1 MVDGGSSF
9 AGSRSRKPPYRP
21 ELSKAA
27 RRGYPPDPV
36 DLYLQPYPDRL
47 LEEAS
52 SVEHDPEHEA
62 ILAEGIGLAVVAT
75 MQLLP
80 PKQRAVLILRDVL
93 GWRSREVAALLGDTV
108 PAVNSALQ
116 RARTTIAREQ
126 DAQTLARRHTPSSR
140 VAEER
145 VVRKFREAWAR
156 VDVPGIV
163 ALITDDAL
171 LTMPP
176 VAMELIGLEEIG
188 DFFATK
194 PAGGHLDRIELID
207 ARANGQ
213 PAIVSYADE
222 DRSGTGRAYGVMV
235 LAIRGSRY
243 LRLHRIPERP
253 RAVPTVRPATEP
265 LPHAA
270 VTQLVPEEIRHVRRF
285 EDHWLH
291 DLVRR
296 GPRLARSFY
305 RDVFGKPLVFE
316 DPRCAIFDFGSTLIN
331 LLAAPAA
338 VSLIAPAPV
347 GGPDTAARFHP
358 PCG

>member
-1 MVDGGSSF
+1 MTKPARPRAASRGDASPLLAAAKRGDDAAFSGLVSPHQRALHLHCYRLLGSLHD
-9 AGSRSRKPPYRP
+9 ADDALQETLVNAWRGLGAYEPHAPLIAWLYRIATNVALRML
-21 ELSKAA
+21 E

-52 SVEHDPEHEA
+52 AVEHDPEHEA
-62 ILAEGIGLAVVAT
+62 ILAEGIGLAVVAA

-145 VVRKFREAWAR
+145 VVRMFREAWAR

-235 LAIRGSRY
+235 LAIRGSRISGFTGFPND
-243 LRLHRIPERP
+243 LELFRQFGLPPSRSRTP
-253 RAVPTVRPATEP
+253 R
-265 LPHAA
+265 
-270 VTQLVPEEIRHVRRF
+270 
-285 EDHWLH
+285 
-291 DLVRR
+291 
-296 GPRLARSFY
+296 
-305 RDVFGKPLVFE
+305 
-316 DPRCAIFDFGSTLIN
+316 
-331 LLAAPAA
+331 
-338 VSLIAPAPV
+338 
-347 GGPDTAARFHP
+347 
-358 PCG
+358 